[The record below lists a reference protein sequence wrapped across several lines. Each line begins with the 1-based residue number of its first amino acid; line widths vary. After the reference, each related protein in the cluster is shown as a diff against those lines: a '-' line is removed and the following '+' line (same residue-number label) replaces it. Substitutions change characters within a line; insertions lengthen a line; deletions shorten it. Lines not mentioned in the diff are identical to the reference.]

1 MQTWTQFAA
10 ATWPPPDPM
19 ARRGS
24 IPCARSWPTPGYSP
38 SSCRHPSSATSCVTV
53 ATPSIPFRARTTKT
67 SFYCAGR
74 ASLVEDRALRS
85 ELGAVFVAERVRSPS
100 PIRGGP
106 PVRVHAWFLSSHPY
120 DGARRSEP
128 RTPGVARRV

>member
-1 MQTWTQFAA
+1 MCPVMTDAGLFAFIV
-10 ATWPPPDPM
+10 P
-19 ARRGS
+19 
-24 IPCARSWPTPGYSP
+24 SP
-38 SSCRHPSSATSCVTV
+38 KQRDLLRDGRYALHSFPREDNEDA
-53 ATPSIPFRARTTKT
+53 
-67 SFYCAGR
+67 FYCAGR

-128 RTPGVARRV
+128 RTPGVGRRVT